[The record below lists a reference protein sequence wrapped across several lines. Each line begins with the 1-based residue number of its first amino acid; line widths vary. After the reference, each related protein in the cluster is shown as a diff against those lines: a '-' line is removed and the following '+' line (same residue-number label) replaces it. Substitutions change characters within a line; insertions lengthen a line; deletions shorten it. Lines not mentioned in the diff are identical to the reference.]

1 MKNKI
6 ILSFAIIISILFST
20 NISFA
25 ISNAESDINTVPKKI
40 LIKKKIIT
48 SKKKAIKKIIKKNT
62 NTINITKS
70 TSTLSYNNVPTT
82 TLASQINNNLTQTR
96 PILFFGST
104 YNTSS
109 QASSLVPTEIVTN
122 FLSTSTN
129 FVNPDRGFY
138 GWSGDDFVTSFDL
151 GSARASYEAGQR
163 LVLARVSLAD
173 YRNTDI
179 PAAWLTNL
187 NTSFA
192 SIRSEGLKTTLLFS
206 YDFTENGNDATAAQI
221 KRHIEQLKPVLAS
234 NADVIPYMRA
244 GFIGAWGEW
253 HSSKHENSCGYNAG
267 TTTCEIADANRLI
280 VRDALLAN
288 IPLTTQIGFRSPSDI
303 KKWYALPSSQNR
315 IGIHNDC
322 FLAGPTDSGTYDGIG
337 LREYA
342 EELTRNAAFGGE
354 TCQDAGTPLRDTC
367 PDILSEGAKYHLAW
381 LNINYAPLVI
391 NAWKSNGCFDN
402 ISGLMG
408 YKLQL
413 DSVTT
418 PSQILKGESKNMMV
432 SLKNI
437 GWSKLFTDRKLNI
450 ILKNKITGNIINS
463 ISNTGLNTLSSQELS
478 STNLN
483 ININIPL
490 SAELGDYDI
499 YISAPDTFTNTK
511 IDKRFNIRFINDDNL
526 YTGQAWDST
535 FGTFKTGASIK
546 VTQ

>member
-1 MKNKI
+1 MFIFVNI
-6 ILSFAIIISILFST
+6 NNTLALEFVNNNLAST
-20 NISFA
+20 
-25 ISNAESDINTVPKKI
+25 T
-40 LIKKKIIT
+40 KKIIV
-48 SKKKAIKKIIKKNT
+48 KNKVNKKIIKKSKVKIVKNT

-70 TSTLSYNNVPTT
+70 TSTLSSNNISTDLVY
-82 TLASQINNNLTQTR
+82 QINNNQNNNLTQTG
-96 PILFFGST
+96 PILFFGSA
-104 YNTSS
+104 YNHSF
-109 QASSLVPTEIVTN
+109 QASSLSPAETVTN

-129 FVNPDRGFY
+129 FVNSDRGFY

-179 PAAWLTNL
+179 PATWLNNL

-206 YDFTENGNDATAAQI
+206 YDFTEGGNDATAAQI

-303 KKWYALPSSQNR
+303 KKWYTLPLSQNR

-322 FLAGPTDSGTYDGIG
+322 FLAGPTDSGTYDGVG

-342 EELTRNAAFGGE
+342 EELTRNVAFGGE
-354 TCQDAGTPLRDTC
+354 TCQDAGSPLRDTC

-391 NAWKSNGCFDN
+391 NAWRTGGCFN
-402 ISGLMG
+402 KVSGLMG
-408 YKLQL
+408 YNLRL
-413 DSVTT
+413 DSISTPMQTT
-418 PSQILKGESKNMMV
+418 RGQNLSISVN
-432 SLKNI
+432 LKNT
-437 GWSKLFTDRKLNI
+437 GWSKVFTNRKLI
-450 ILKNKITGNIINS
+450 VTFKNKITNNTITGTSETSLNS
-463 ISNTGLNTLSSQELS
+463 LESQMNT
-478 STNLN
+478 STNLVV
-483 ININIPL
+483 NINIP
-490 SAELGDYDI
+490 STTEAGDYDV
-499 YISAPDTFTNTK
+499 YLSVPDSFENTK
-511 IDKRFNIRFINDDNL
+511 NDIKYNIRFINDDNL
-526 YTGQAWDST
+526 ATGQAWNNAL
-535 FGTFKTGASIK
+535 GAFKTGASIK
-546 VTQ
+546 VLQ